1 MKIFYNSVTSN
12 SKLLFA
18 TLFLVGSLSVNA
30 QIDYG
35 TNERGEYE
43 TNGGITLPGGQ
54 DDIDDETPPVPID
67 GFLTF
72 GLIAG
77 AAIGFRKHL
86 KKSKE

>member
-1 MKIFYNSVTSN
+1 MKIYYNSVTSN
-12 SKLLFA
+12 LKLLFA
-18 TLFLVGSLSVNA
+18 ATFLVGSLSVNA
-30 QIDYG
+30 QIYYE

-43 TNGGITLPGGQ
+43 TNSGIGLPGGG
-54 DDIDDETPPVPID
+54 DDVDDETPQAPID
-67 GFLTF
+67 GFLTI

>member
-1 MKIFYNSVTSN
+1 MKIYYNSVTSN
-12 SKLLFA
+12 LKLLFA
-18 TLFLVGSLSVNA
+18 ATFLVGSLSVNA
-30 QIDYG
+30 QINYE

-43 TNGGITLPGGQ
+43 TNGGMTLPGGE
-54 DDIDDETPPVPID
+54 DDIDDETPQAPID
-67 GFLTF
+67 GFLTI